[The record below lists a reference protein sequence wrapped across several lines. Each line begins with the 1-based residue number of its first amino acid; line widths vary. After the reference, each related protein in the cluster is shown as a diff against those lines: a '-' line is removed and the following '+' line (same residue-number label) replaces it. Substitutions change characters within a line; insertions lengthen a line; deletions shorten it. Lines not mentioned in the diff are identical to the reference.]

1 MFCFVFIS
9 EYTLKMEGTT
19 DQNELCLLCEE
30 RLIESENVCVKK
42 GMSTLVEASKKRGD
56 DKWQKWVNL
65 STIQVH
71 VKCRK
76 DYTREKS
83 IKAANRKDTTDQEE
97 RGSPIKQKIRS
108 KETVFDFKKK
118 CIFCFEECC
127 EKEEKK
133 KPLHRRQVVSRVMT
147 LDFGKNVLDKCINR
161 NDDWGKKVKAIIVG
175 VHCLVAEEARYH
187 RSCSSKFFSKQHL
200 NPSGK
205 RGRPDDEDI
214 VTGLE
219 KVCSYMEDSDDC
231 QFTLQELLDVMH
243 QNQSCKTSASYLKT
257 KLQEKYGNDVIIT
270 TLQRKTPIVCFRK
283 SGDKLLCNSWYNEK
297 LHSEKEERLRIVRT
311 AAAIIK
317 EDIKSKV
324 YDSCNYPSPEGLF
337 NDVENNIPD
346 SLHVLLH
353 EIIEKGGKG
362 DTDNKHRVCSAI
374 AHSVLQAVRPRTF
387 VSPILLGV
395 AVYVHRKF
403 GSKLL
408 VHILHK
414 LGFSTGYNEAQLFE
428 ASCMKTTPPTILS
441 DSFMQFVFDNAD
453 FDVHTIDGFHTFHCM
468 GGIECVTP
476 AGSMIKPDVIE
487 RLKKMPSAKEIS
499 SCSSITVKPFTS
511 HSESGLKRIEIED
524 LKKLT
529 SNPSEKLTTSSCQLL
544 WMSGKWMKFKDIP
557 HWNGFMDAINNSE
570 DFDTTSIRFLPFLD
584 LKATS
589 SDAINSV
596 LHFASDSCRKASKS
610 VTCVTFDQPLYWK
623 AKEILSST
631 ENSLILDNVFLRLGG
646 FHLLMSFM
654 GSIGYIMAGSGLKEV
669 WETVYAP
676 KSTDKMMTG
685 HSFARALRAH
695 LLTHAAL
702 GQLLLDGAT
711 ISDEDKQEVQSM
723 LQQYNNKTLTATSVK
738 ESPIISSIVKKFN
751 TRVQEVASSGK
762 TAMLWI
768 QYFQMVTLMLHY
780 IEAERLGKWELH
792 LLCVQEFIPY
802 FHAAGHLA
810 YAKSCHLYLQDMHD
824 LHQRMPDED
833 FVKFTEK
840 GFFTI
845 RRSNKNW
852 AGLWSDLT
860 VEQTLMRTMKTSGGL
875 THGRGITDSVLSRW
889 ILGMPAT
896 CEMCTKVEEFCGLRS
911 SYSEQHIEL
920 RPSRIVRDNEDT
932 GRISQWFL
940 SHPPFSD
947 NKEIMSLATG
957 IIGDDKINCYKSY
970 EIGLESMNAITGQ
983 TFSEVKLKRKNRVLP
998 LATIN
1003 SSVTIRED
1011 IVPVDTTL
1019 LFQRI
1024 IHTLDTST
1032 ADLQDYFQYELAPMP
1047 PALFTEQGMRKT
1059 NKAAMYSVFNDK
1071 STSTTFQY
1079 LDEAVFIV
1087 DGGFLLHRVVWPS
1100 HIQGITYD
1108 EVYEAYISY
1117 IKQYYHTKAVIVF
1130 DGYSDSKSSTKYAE
1144 RQRRSRTLQTT
1155 DIIFD
1160 PNTKVCISQEKFLSN
1175 EHNKSRFISQLSRKL
1190 DENGISVKQA
1200 PDDADLLII
1209 QTAIRESLNSEST
1222 IAVVGEDVDLLIL
1235 LTALT
1240 PESRNIT
1247 FLKPGRGKVPAR
1259 HYNSSDLQAS
1269 LGSLKDYILFIHAA
1283 SGCDTVSSL
1292 FGQGKLKLL
1301 RLLQK
1306 KERLRKHVDVFNSK
1320 TSTQKSVADAGE
1332 KLLIDLY
1339 GGPDEELELNSF
1351 RLKCFRR
1358 ATVRCKRQVKLERLP
1373 PTAEASKQHFLR
1385 VYHQVQLWQSNPL
1398 SPEQWG
1404 WIKGT
1409 DGLVPVTTDLP
1420 PAPEKL
1426 LHLISCT
1433 CTKNCVRNCSCV
1445 KGGLKCSIVC
1455 VCCRGVSCSN
1465 STIQSEE
1472 ELMDELE
1479 TPSRDTDESDN
1490 EDHEESIEP
1499 EEMYH
1504 ANQQEISCEE
1514 PVNNSGT
1521 AKSSVLPSTSTSV
1534 EPLERP
1540 RKSLRSQI

>member
-65 STIQVH
+65 SAVQVH

-83 IKAANRKDTTDQEE
+83 ITAANRKDTTDQEE
-97 RGSPIKQKIRS
+97 KGSPLKQKLRS
-108 KETVFDFKKK
+108 KETDFDFKKK
-118 CIFCFEECC
+118 CIFCFEVCC
-127 EKEEKK
+127 EKAEKK
-133 KPLHRRQVVSRVMT
+133 KPLHRRQVVSSVMT
-147 LDFGKNVLDKCINR
+147 LDFGKNVLDKANDR
-161 NDDWGKKVKAIIVG
+161 NDDWGKKVKAIVVG
-175 VHCLVAEEARYH
+175 VQCLVAEEARYH
-187 RSCSSKFFSKQHL
+187 RSCSAKFFSVKKQHL

-219 KVCSYMEDSDDC
+219 KVCSYMEESDDC

-243 QNQSCKTSASYLKT
+243 QNPSCKISASYLKT
-257 KLQEKYGNDVIIT
+257 KLQEKYGSDIIIT
-270 TLQRKTPIVCFRK
+270 TLHKKTPIVCFRK
-283 SGDKLLCNSWYNEK
+283 SGDKLLCNSWYNER
-297 LHSEKEERLRIVRT
+297 LHSEEEERLRIVRT

-317 EDIKSKV
+317 EDIKSQV
-324 YDSCNYPSPEGLF
+324 YDPCNYPSPEGLF
-337 NDVENNIPD
+337 NDVENNVPD

-353 EIIEKGGKG
+353 ELIEKGGKG
-362 DTDNKHRVCSAI
+362 GIDNKHRVCTAV

-403 GSKLL
+403 GSRLL

-428 ASCMKTTPPTILS
+428 ASCMKSTPPTILS

-476 AGSMIKPDVIE
+476 AGSMIKPEVIE
-487 RLKKMPSAKEIS
+487 RLKKMPSAREIS
-499 SCSSITVKPFTS
+499 SCSSIAVKPFTS
-511 HSESGLKRIEIED
+511 HSESGLKSIEIED
-524 LKKLT
+524 LRKLT
-529 SNPSEKLTTSSCQLL
+529 GTSFPIEKLGTSSCHLL

-557 HWNGFMDAINNSE
+557 HWNGFMEAVNNSE
-570 DFDTTSIRFLPFLD
+570 DFDTTSIRFLPFLN

-596 LHFASDSCRKASKS
+596 LHFAADSCRKANKS

-623 AKEILSST
+623 AREILSST
-631 ENSLILDNVFLRLGG
+631 ENRLILDNVFLRLGG

-676 KSTDKMMTG
+676 KSTEKMMTG

-702 GQLLLDGAT
+702 GQLLLDGVT
-711 ISDEDKQEVQSM
+711 ISSEDKLEVQTM
-723 LQQYNNKTLTATSVK
+723 LQRYKNKNLTATIVK
-738 ESPIISSIVKKFN
+738 ESPIISNIVKEFN
-751 TRVQEVASSGK
+751 RHVQEVATRGK
-762 TAMLWI
+762 TAKLWI

-780 IEAERLGKWELH
+780 IEAERLGNWELH

-824 LHQRMPDED
+824 LNQRMPDED

-840 GFFTI
+840 GFFTM

-889 ILGMPAT
+889 ILGMPAS
-896 CEMCTKVEEFCGLRS
+896 CEMCTKVEEFCGLRG

-920 RPSRIVRDNEDT
+920 RPSRIVRDNEDS
-932 GRISQWFL
+932 GRISQWFV
-940 SHPPFSD
+940 SHPPLSE
-947 NKEIMSLATG
+947 NMEIMSLATG
-957 IIGDDKINCYKSY
+957 MIGDGKINCYKSY
-970 EIGLESMNAITGQ
+970 DIGLESMNAITGQ
-983 TFSEVKLKRKNRVLP
+983 NFSDVKLKRKNRVLP
-998 LATIN
+998 LATMN
-1003 SSVTIRED
+1003 SSVTIREE

-1024 IHTLDTST
+1024 IHTIDS
-1032 ADLQDYFQYELAPMP
+1032 ADDLQDYFEYELAPMP

-1059 NKAAMYSVFNDK
+1059 NKAAMYSVFNDI
-1071 STSTTFQY
+1071 STTFQD
-1079 LDEAVFIV
+1079 LDDAVFIV

-1100 HIQGITYD
+1100 HIQGMTYD
-1108 EVYEAYISY
+1108 EVYDAYISY
-1117 IKQYYHTKAVIVF
+1117 IKQYYHTNAVIVF

-1144 RQRRSRTLQTT
+1144 RQRRSRTFQST

-1160 PNTKVCISQEKFLSN
+1160 RHTKVCISQEKFLSN
-1175 EHNKSRFISQLSRKL
+1175 EHNKSRFISQLSRQL
-1190 DENGISVKQA
+1190 VENGISVKQA
-1200 PDDADLLII
+1200 TDDADLLII
-1209 QTAIRESLNSEST
+1209 QTAIHESLSSVSN

-1235 LTALT
+1235 MAALT
-1240 PESRNIT
+1240 PENRNIT

-1259 HYNSSDLQAS
+1259 HYNSSDLQSS
-1269 LGSLKDYILFIHAA
+1269 LGSLKDYILFLHAA
-1283 SGCDTVSSL
+1283 SGCDTVSSF
-1292 FGQGKLKLL
+1292 FGQGKHKLL

-1306 KERLRKHVDVFNSK
+1306 REGLRKHADVFNSM
-1320 TSTQKSVADAGE
+1320 TSTQKSVTDAGE
-1332 KLLIDLY
+1332 KLLIALY
-1339 GGPDEELELNSF
+1339 GGPEEELELNSF
-1351 RLKCFRR
+1351 RLKCFRK
-1358 ATVRCKRQVKLERLP
+1358 ATVRCKKQVRLERLP
-1373 PTAEASKQHFLR
+1373 PTAAASKQHFLR

-1398 SPEQWG
+1398 PPEQWG
-1404 WIKGT
+1404 WKKET

-1420 PAPEKL
+1420 PAPDKL

-1433 CTKNCVRNCSCV
+1433 CTKNCVGTCSCV

-1455 VCCRGVSCSN
+1455 VSCRGVSCSN

-1479 TPSRDTDESDN
+1479 TPSRDTDDSDN
-1490 EDHEESIEP
+1490 EDHEECFGP

-1504 ANQQEISCEE
+1504 ENQQEISGEE
-1514 PVNNSGT
+1514 PGDSGREQL
-1521 AKSSVLPSTSTSV
+1521 SVLPSTSTSM
-1534 EPLERP
+1534 ERP
-1540 RKSLRSQI
+1540 MKSLRSQI